1 MIIMGIPK
9 DNDEYHLTSLSQ
21 CFLKADWRNFDLAC
35 CHLLDLY
42 FRLERN
48 KMVHKHS
55 VLIIIVHFLEEIAEI
70 FIISAHMMR
79 MYANT
84 EKLLFP

>member
-1 MIIMGIPK
+1 
-9 DNDEYHLTSLSQ
+9 
-21 CFLKADWRNFDLAC
+21 
-35 CHLLDLY
+35 
-42 FRLERN
+42 
-48 KMVHKHS
+48 MVHKHS